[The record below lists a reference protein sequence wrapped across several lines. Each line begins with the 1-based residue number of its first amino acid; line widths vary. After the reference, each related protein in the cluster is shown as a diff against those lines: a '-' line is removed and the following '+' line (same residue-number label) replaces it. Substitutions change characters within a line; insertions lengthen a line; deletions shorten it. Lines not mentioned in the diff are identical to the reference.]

1 MRRILFS
8 CVMIASAL
16 SFFSCKDE
24 PEEVLC
30 EWIPPHTFTTI
41 KDAREVWVSGTEWI
55 GGYRL
60 NDSFE
65 MTDTLIEGRPYLL
78 MLRNGQRTNVCIR
91 VERDRIFGYNPND
104 GSEFMMYDFSKKP
117 HREEPFEVTLFFEHT
132 DGSVEPMT
140 YHADFDYVND
150 FENGSMCFELCLDG
164 EFWPNA
170 TDWGFSFNGIF
181 HGIRYFKK
189 TREKLIAH
197 CFPLISEDG
206 KIILAYY
213 TEYLGVDIC
222 PLVVAENDKDSEQG
236 YSEQSYWCDF
246 FKVPGKGYE
255 NTNNYVECDG
265 VIDYEFFYGCV

>member
-1 MRRILFS
+1 MKRILFS

-24 PEEVLC
+24 PEGR
-30 EWIPPHTFTTI
+30 IKPHTFATTI
-41 KDAREVWVSGTEWI
+41 KDAREFWVSGVTWNARI
-55 GGYRL
+55 
-60 NDSFE
+60 DSIE
-65 MTDTLIEGRPYLL
+65 MTDTLIEGKPYLL